1 MSREI
6 AGCYLKVRLP
16 IHFLNV
22 KMMGMVGVEI
32 ACYLQEGTNSN
43 NFKTSLTTP
52 TPRLISFCNSG
63 SIFGL

>member
-6 AGCYLKVRLP
+6 TGCYLKVRLP

-22 KMMGMVGVEI
+22 TMMGIVGVEI

-43 NFKTSLTTP
+43 NLKTSQTP
-52 TPRLISFCNSG
+52 PRQLPD
-63 SIFGL
+63 